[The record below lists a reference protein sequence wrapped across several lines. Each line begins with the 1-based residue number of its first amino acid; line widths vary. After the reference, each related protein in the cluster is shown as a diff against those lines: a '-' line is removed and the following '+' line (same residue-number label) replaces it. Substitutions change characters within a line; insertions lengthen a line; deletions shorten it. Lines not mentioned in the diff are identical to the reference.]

1 MTLPRGRRIADD
13 LGGVLVGA
21 LIAVAVVFLVVPL
34 LVTIL
39 MAFDARG
46 YLGPLPPP
54 ALSLR
59 WFANC
64 FSQDTFIV
72 GLRIS
77 LALATLAAAI
87 ATVVGAGA
95 AIALERAGF
104 PGRGLLMAL
113 FLSPLVVPPV
123 VIGFSLL
130 LSLSRAGIIDGFVRL
145 LCGHV
150 IITLPYTIRATLA
163 SLVGRDPAL
172 TEAALVLGATERA
185 AFWSVTLPLIRTGI
199 ITGAIFAFAVSLD
212 DVAVSTFL
220 TDPETY
226 TLPVALVSAMRA
238 NFDLT
243 IAAAAV
249 MLMGVTALLIA
260 VLDRVVGFN
269 RLIGQGMFRA

>member
-1 MTLPRGRRIADD
+1 MLAV
-13 LGGVLVGA
+13 GVIV
-21 LIAVAVVFLVVPL
+21 VAMLFLVAPL
-34 LVTIL
+34 VVTIV
-39 MAFDARG
+39 MAFDARS

-59 WFANC
+59 WFVRC
-64 FSQDTFIV
+64 FSQDSFV
-72 GLRIS
+72 SGLRVS
-77 LALATLAAAI
+77 LTLAALAAMI
-87 ATVVGAGA
+87 SSIVGAAAAVALDGA
-95 AIALERAGF
+95 DF
-104 PGRGLLMAL
+104 FGRGVLVAL

-130 LSLSRAGIIDGFVRL
+130 LALSQVGVVDGFVRL

-150 IITLPYTIRATLA
+150 IITMPYTIRATLA
-163 SLVGRDPAL
+163 SLVGRDPTL
-172 TEAALVLGATERA
+172 TEAALVLGATERQ

-220 TDPETY
+220 TDPTTY

-238 NFDLT
+238 SFDLT

-249 MLMGVTALLIA
+249 MLMAVTALLIF
-260 VLDRVVGFN
+260 VLDRAVGFN

>member
-1 MTLPRGRRIADD
+1 MNKPGVARIADR
-13 LGGVLVGA
+13 VGS
-21 LIAVAVVFLVVPL
+21 AVALLVIVVALLFLVVPL

-39 MAFDARG
+39 MAFDSRS

-59 WFANC
+59 WFIRC
-64 FSQDTFIV
+64 FSQDTFV
-72 GLRIS
+72 HGLRIS
-77 LALATLAAAI
+77 LALATLAALLSSA
-87 ATVVGAGA
+87 AGAAA
-95 AIALERAGF
+95 AIALERRAF
-104 PGRGLLMAL
+104 PGRGMLMAL

-130 LSLSRAGIIDGFVRL
+130 LALSQAGVINGFVRL

-150 IITLPYTIRATLA
+150 IITLPYTIRSTLA
-163 SLVGRDPAL
+163 SLVGRDPTLA
-172 TEAALVLGATERA
+172 EAALVLGANERQ
-185 AFWSVTLPLIRTGI
+185 AFLSITLPLIRTGI

-220 TDPETY
+220 TDPQTY

-238 NFDLT
+238 SFDLT

-249 MLMGVTALLIA
+249 LLMAVTALLIFI
-260 VLDRVVGFN
+260 LDRLVGFN